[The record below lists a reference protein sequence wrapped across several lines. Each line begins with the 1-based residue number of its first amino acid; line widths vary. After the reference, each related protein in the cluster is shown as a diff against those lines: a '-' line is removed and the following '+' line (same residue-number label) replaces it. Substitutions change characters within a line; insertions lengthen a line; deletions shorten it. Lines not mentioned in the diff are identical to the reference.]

1 MKCPVCGKE
10 KIRSYVL
17 DEKEYREV
25 CPTQRQ
31 CDEAKEVKIRDSGY
45 ILYTSSSYGF
55 SVISATS
62 VSVAADTRIAWG
74 PR

>member
-17 DEKEYREV
+17 DEKEYR
-25 CPTQRQ
+25 
-31 CDEAKEVKIRDSGY
+31 
-45 ILYTSSSYGF
+45 YTSSSYGF